1 WVLDHLPRVLYQEA
15 FEADETDK
23 TSIQRRLAEYFANT
37 ETAGQRIEY
46 EKRTLQV
53 SVMKKLYPIK
63 DMDTADKLIPVIKDV
78 FKCYKRL
85 HETAG
90 VIHRDISENNL
101 MYWKKGDGTICG
113 VLSDYDLS
121 LMLARQD
128 RGPSSKQRMGTRPF
142 MALDLLEPP
151 PSKHLYRHDLESL
164 LYVIIVLMF
173 RAQGENL
180 IEDEK
185 FKNFPALKDWFT
197 LAPAQLLKEKRH
209 FFSTNLPR
217 APP

>member
-1 WVLDHLPRVLYQEA
+1 
-15 FEADETDK
+15 
-23 TSIQRRLAEYFANT
+23 
-37 ETAGQRIEY
+37 
-46 EKRTLQV
+46 
-53 SVMKKLYPIK
+53 
-63 DMDTADKLIPVIKDV
+63 
-78 FKCYKRL
+78 
-85 HETAG
+85 
-90 VIHRDISENNL
+90 

-142 MALDLLEPP
+142 MALDLLEPS
-151 PSKHLYRHDLESL
+151 PSKHLYHLYRHDLESL

-173 RAQGENL
+173 RAQGEKL
-180 IEDEK
+180 VEDEK

-197 LAPAQLLKEKRH
+197 LAPAQLLKEKRD

-217 APP
+217 APPAFKELYLPIWEMKNMFEDGYRARRRHEMAMFIQSKDSVKPSFDESTMNKHIDFDKFQEILDSV